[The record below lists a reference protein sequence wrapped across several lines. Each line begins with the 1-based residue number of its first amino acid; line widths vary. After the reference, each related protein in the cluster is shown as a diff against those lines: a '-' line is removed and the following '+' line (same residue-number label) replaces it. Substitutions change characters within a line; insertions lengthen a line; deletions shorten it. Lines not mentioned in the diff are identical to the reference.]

1 MPERVRY
8 RTDRVASEE
17 QYLNTVTVQGPDCPV
32 PPWSRTAGRAAH
44 TAALSFPQRGHRD
57 GEKRWPQLTDSSGC
71 PNARVGSHKVN
82 QAHPLAFLHGTLWPC
97 PS

>member
-1 MPERVRY
+1 MPERVCY

-44 TAALSFPQRGHRD
+44 TAALSFPQEATAMMKSG
-57 GEKRWPQLTDSSGC
+57 GQL
-71 PNARVGSHKVN
+71 R
-82 QAHPLAFLHGTLWPC
+82 LFLLMMTIAAAASW
-97 PS
+97 S